1 MPIGRQDV
9 GQTRPSGGRLI
20 DRKGAASLAAF
31 MLVLAVAA
39 TIDLALIGD
48 FRVEQVSALLL
59 GGVLV
64 IAAALGLGYGLA
76 AGAGALGVLQLM
88 ARAPLPQGWLSSDGL
103 SLGLLCAAVVAAGLY
118 ADVERRRQRAA
129 RALLA
134 AGGGLSAH
142 VSDTELGQ
150 FMRSAGG
157 ERSTGAEVLENT
169 ARTALCALMVAAG
182 WALSGAIG
190 GVLGAGAAQLVLTG
204 AVLLAGAAL
213 GASLGL
219 AAGVLTVLA
228 ALASPHAPAGQIGAA
243 APAVAFELLLYA
255 AFGWGAGRLADRLQR
270 ERRTLDGLTAV
281 SREFTAGADEANV
294 RQILLESLVKV
305 TGGGAVELVD
315 ENGGAALSTLEP
327 GRPSGSAGRW
337 RERALTADGRTV
349 GLARWRPAPRQG
361 RQGDVDDVAAAVVD
375 LGASAILRARLG
387 VEKAEMEFRAR
398 TEQLRTILL
407 DAVSHHFRSPLAGIL
422 GSATSVLNLPE
433 QHDREARRELLL
445 IIKEQANR
453 LNRYVENFLSV
464 ARLESGSIDVNPTP
478 VTLEP
483 LLYDVWETFGE
494 AGGARR
500 FLHVEVGDTTVIA
513 DRGLLAQVLGN
524 ILENAIKFSAEG
536 SMVQV
541 RARREGQ
548 VVVVAV
554 TDQGSGVA
562 PGAVERIF
570 DRFFRSPSTSAP
582 GLGLGLYITRSLVEM
597 LNGSV
602 CAQNRS
608 DGERGLVISISLP
621 AAGRE
626 I

>member
-9 GQTRPSGGRLI
+9 GQMRPSGGRLI

-31 MLVLAVAA
+31 MLVLVVAA
-39 TIDLALIGD
+39 TIDLALIND
-48 FRVEQVSALLL
+48 FRVEQMSALLL

-76 AGAGALGVLQLM
+76 AGAGALGVLQLL
-88 ARAPLPQGWLSSDGL
+88 ARAPLPQGWLSYEGL
-103 SLGLLCAAVVAAGLY
+103 SLGMLCAAVVATGLY
-118 ADVERRRQRAA
+118 ADVERRRQSAA

-134 AGGGLSAH
+134 AGGRLSAH
-142 VSDTELGQ
+142 VSDTALGQ

-157 ERSTGAEVLENT
+157 ERPTGAEVLENT
-169 ARTALCALMVAAG
+169 ARTAICALIVGAG
-182 WALSGAIG
+182 WALSGAFG
-190 GVLGAGAAQLVLTG
+190 GVLGGAAAQLVLTG

-228 ALASPHAPAGQIGAA
+228 ALALPHAAAGQIGAA
-243 APAVAFELLLYA
+243 AVAFELLMYA
-255 AFGWGAGRLADRLQR
+255 AFGWGAGRLSDRLQR
-270 ERRTLDGLTAV
+270 ERRTLEGLTAV

-315 ENGGAALSTLEP
+315 ESGGAALSTLEA

-464 ARLESGSIDVNPTP
+464 ARLESGAIDVNPTP

-500 FLHVEVGDTTVIA
+500 FLHVEVGETTVIA
-513 DRGLLAQVLGN
+513 DRSLLTQVFGN

-562 PGAVERIF
+562 PEAVERIF

-597 LNGSV
+597 LSGSV
-602 CAQNRS
+602 SAQNRS

-626 I
+626 T